1 MLPGTLERTPPPF
14 FRQGTSARTK
24 LVLFSLLA
32 VGLMVADARWRL
44 VDPVRTAIA
53 GLLLPAQRVLLAP
66 MDGWRGVARH
76 FQDLDSAHRDAEQ
89 ARAALAAQALVEAQV
104 AQLRLENDRLRSL
117 LDLRASM
124 VAPSR
129 AAQVLFESADPY
141 ARRVVIDRGSLHGV
155 LAGSPVVVRDGV
167 LGQVTRV
174 QTLSAEVTLLTDR
187 EAAIAVLNARTG
199 ARSAAFGGVDPGME
213 LRYVTGE
220 FDIQPGDLMTT
231 SGLDGVYPPGLP
243 VARVARVERR
253 PQSGFARILLQPQAS
268 ADGVR
273 HVLVLE
279 PLNAVGKGTPA
290 PPQAGP

>member
-44 VDPVRTAIA
+44 VDPLRTAIA
-53 GLLLPAQRVLLAP
+53 GLLLPAQRALLAP

-76 FQDLDSAHRDAEQ
+76 FQDLDTAQRDADQ
-89 ARAALAAQALVEAQV
+89 ARAAQAAQALVEAQV

-117 LDLRASM
+117 LDLRASV

-155 LAGSPVVVRDGV
+155 VPGSPVIVRDGV

-187 EAAIAVLNARTG
+187 QAAIAVLNARTG

-220 FDIQPGDLMTT
+220 FDIQPGDLLTT
-231 SGLDGVYPPGLP
+231 SGLDGVFPPGLP

-279 PLNAVGKGTPA
+279 PLNAVAKGTPS

>member
-66 MDGWRGVARH
+66 MDGWRGVAQH
-76 FQDLDSAHRDAEQ
+76 FQALDAAHRDAEQ

-117 LDLRASM
+117 LDLRASV

-155 LAGSPVVVRDGV
+155 LPGSPVVVRDGV

>member
-24 LVLFSLLA
+24 LVVFSLLA
-32 VGLMVADARWRL
+32 VGLMMADARWRL

-53 GLLLPAQRVLLAP
+53 GLLLPAQRALLAP

-76 FQDLDSAHRDAEQ
+76 FQELDTAQRDADQ

-117 LDLRASM
+117 LDLRASI

-129 AAQVLFESADPY
+129 AAQVLFESSDPY
-141 ARRVVIDRGSLHGV
+141 ARRVMIDRGTLHGV
-155 LAGSPVVVRDGV
+155 QPGSPVIVRDGV
-167 LGQVTRV
+167 LGQVTGV

-199 ARSAAFGGVDPGME
+199 VRSAAFGGVDPGME

-231 SGLDGVYPPGLP
+231 SGLDGVFPPGLP

-279 PLNAVGKGTPA
+279 PLNTVAKGTPP